1 MRYVV
6 LTGAAILALG
16 LGAASAFANGPN
28 SSPYEIMT
36 FSSAQQPLAPLET
49 RASYSPTYDQ
59 SCHPGRVLKRGAWRN
74 VQICE

>member
-49 RASYSPTYDQ
+49 PLLIRRSMIEAAIRAAS
-59 SCHPGRVLKRGAWRN
+59 
-74 VQICE
+74 